1 MKIISI
7 SACRD
12 LFTYDALS
20 QELLHSFSQ
29 ADAADRVKRNVTDYE
44 QWFKRA
50 EASLVK
56 ILVIDFNETTGQVA
70 VEVNKELRR
79 ELKKRT
85 IVNPSAALV
94 REARTL
100 GKKRPQVIDGEV
112 VASYTQPGSV
122 QAIFDEIGAAVAA
135 GTLGTQTW

>member
-7 SACRD
+7 SVCRD

-20 QELLHSFSQ
+20 QEVLHNHSQ
-29 ADAADRVKRNVTDYE
+29 ANAADRVKQSITDYE
-44 QWFKRA
+44 NWFKRA

-56 ILVIDFNETTGQVA
+56 ILVIDFNETTGQVV

-112 VASYTQPGSV
+112 AVSSIQPSIV
-122 QAIFDEIGAAVAA
+122 QAIFDEIGAAVTT
-135 GTLGTQTW
+135 GTTGTQTW